1 MTLGPSLSG
10 PTFSEKEIKQV
21 CPMGAFFPPT
31 VHELTHTVTILR
43 LTIFVSWCF
52 LPDHKELPSSSF
64 SSMAFLVWTACWWAL
79 PALRLRLFHTGY
91 CERLVHVKF
100 STRKEC
106 LHLLPSGGVA
116 GCKGVTLTLW
126 LLGWILGC
134 ISSSPRCRHQP
145 ALSFHPGSVWDAPS
159 CRLLF
164 LLSRAL
170 PAAAAVFTGLC
181 FWF

>member
-1 MTLGPSLSG
+1 MPHGCFLS
-10 PTFSEKEIKQV
+10 PNSTR
-21 CPMGAFFPPT
+21 T
-31 VHELTHTVTILR
+31 HTHTHTVTVLR
-43 LTIFVSWCF
+43 LTISWCF
-52 LPDHKELPSSSF
+52 LPDHKELSSSSF
-64 SSMAFLVWTACWWAL
+64 RSMALLVWTACWWAL
-79 PALRLRLFHTGY
+79 PALRLLLFPTGY

-106 LHLLPSGGVA
+106 TFCPQRGVA

-145 ALSFHPGSVWDAPS
+145 ALSFHSGSVWDAPFR
-159 CRLLF
+159 RLLF